1 MSLEELSYESARFL
15 SEQSFKRMLDLDQFR
30 AAVRC
35 GAFRPVRM
43 RAGGVHFWI
52 EGQLATKGKPRPEDC
67 MVLCT
72 SREKQHRYF
81 RNPVAAL
88 ELLWRMGAR
97 AVEIDMANWH
107 PDHAKFARGLRPD
120 MAHRLRFAHAYARSG
135 SEGREVAS
143 DEWRESF
150 KDLDQ
155 AGVPSDILVDRTQE
169 KPEDREF
176 DWPDE

>member
-1 MSLEELSYESARFL
+1 MSLEEMSYESARFL
-15 SEQSFKRMLDLDQFR
+15 REQSLERMLDLDQFR

-52 EGQLATKGKPRPEDC
+52 EGQLARKGKPRPEEC

-72 SREKQHRYF
+72 SRERRHRYF

-88 ELLWRMGAR
+88 ELLLRMGAR
-97 AVEIDMANWH
+97 TVEVDMTNWH

-120 MAHRLRFAHAYARSG
+120 MADRLRFAHEYARSG
-135 SEGREVAS
+135 SESREVVS
-143 DEWRESF
+143 EEWRESF
-150 KDLDQ
+150 EELDQ
-155 AGVPSDILVDRTQE
+155 AGVPSDFLVDRTQG
-169 KPEDREF
+169 KAQDREF

>member
-1 MSLEELSYESARFL
+1 MKMSLEEMSNEAARFL
-15 SEQSFKRMLDLDQFR
+15 REQTLERMLDLDQFR

-43 RAGGVHFWI
+43 RAGGIHFWI
-52 EGQLATKGKPRPEDC
+52 EGQLATKGKPLPEES

-72 SREKQHRYF
+72 SRQKRHRYF

-88 ELLWRMGAR
+88 ELLWKMGAR
-97 AVEIDMANWH
+97 TVEIDMTNWH

-120 MAHRLRFAHAYARSG
+120 MADRLRFAHAYARSG
-135 SEGREVAS
+135 FESRET
-143 DEWRESF
+143 
-150 KDLDQ
+150 LDQ
-155 AGVPSDILVDRTQE
+155 AGEPSDFLVDRAQE
-169 KPEDREF
+169 KPQDREF

>member
-1 MSLEELSYESARFL
+1 
-15 SEQSFKRMLDLDQFR
+15 MLDLDQFR

-43 RAGGVHFWI
+43 RAGGIHFWI
-52 EGQLATKGKPRPEDC
+52 EGQFATKGKPRPEEC

-72 SREKQHRYF
+72 SREKRHRYF

-88 ELLWRMGAR
+88 ELLWKMGAR
-97 AVEIDMANWH
+97 TVEIDMTNWH

-120 MAHRLRFAHAYARSG
+120 MADRLRFAHAYARSG
-135 SEGREVAS
+135 SESVE
-143 DEWRESF
+143 E
-150 KDLDQ
+150 LDQ
-155 AGVPSDILVDRTQE
+155 AGVAGDFLVDRAQGQ
-169 KPEDREF
+169 PQDREF

>member
-1 MSLEELSYESARFL
+1 MSLEELAYESARFL
-15 SEQSFKRMLDLDQFR
+15 SEQSFKRMLDLVQFR

-43 RAGGVHFWI
+43 RAGGIHFWI
-52 EGQLATKGKPRPEDC
+52 EGQLAGKGKPQPEEC

-72 SREKQHRYF
+72 SRERRHRYF

-88 ELLWRMGAR
+88 ELLWKMGAR
-97 AVEIDMANWH
+97 TVEIDMTNWH

-120 MAHRLRFAHAYARSG
+120 MADRLRFAHAYARSG
-135 SEGREVAS
+135 SESVEELNQAGVAS
-143 DEWRESF
+143 DF
-150 KDLDQ
+150 LADCAQGKPQDQ
-155 AGVPSDILVDRTQE
+155 
-169 KPEDREF
+169 EF